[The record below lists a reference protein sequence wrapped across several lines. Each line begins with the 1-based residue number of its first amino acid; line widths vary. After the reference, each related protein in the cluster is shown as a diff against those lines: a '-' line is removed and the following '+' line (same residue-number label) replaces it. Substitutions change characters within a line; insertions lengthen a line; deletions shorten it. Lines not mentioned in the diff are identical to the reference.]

1 MSNSETESASTTLE
15 NSVEVNIKPV
25 NKKNNNNY
33 SNSMKATFGN
43 NSNAFENNSKNKN
56 EKKNNTTPEK
66 NSPKVEG
73 DLDSKMNEIQPMLEK
88 LKELKTS
95 YESATNADKGTIE
108 KEFETTKQKVI
119 DLQEEINSIVAGM
132 NVKSNTFAFFEEK
145 YPTYMKTLKELDV
158 VKNNSTGKVEEEKEM
173 GSVMSNTNSNSMS
186 VNSNQGSNTSTV
198 TNANSQSIANNNSV
212 NVSNN
217 NTKNTKN
224 TKNTNNTKKNNTNV
238 AKNNTKKNN
247 TGKPANNVPVPIN
260 NNYSR
265 KTVTTGGKRRK
276 NKSRKANKRR

>member
-1 MSNSETESASTTLE
+1 MSNSEAESASTTLE

-25 NKKNNNNY
+25 NSPKNNNNY

-56 EKKNNTTPEK
+56 EKKNNTTSEM
-66 NSPKVEG
+66 NSPKAEG

-145 YPTYMKTLKELDV
+145 YPSYMKTLKELDV
-158 VKNNSTGKVEEEKEM
+158 VKNNSTGKVEEEM

-186 VNSNQGSNTSTV
+186 VNSNQGSNTSTI
-198 TNANSQSIANNNSV
+198 TNANSQSIANNNSA
-212 NVSNN
+212 NLSNN
-217 NTKNTKN
+217 N
-224 TKNTNNTKKNNTNV
+224 TKNTNNTKKNTTNV

-247 TGKPANNVPVPIN
+247 TGKPMNATAPVNNA
-260 NNYSR
+260 
-265 KTVTTGGKRRK
+265 TTGGKRRK

>member
-1 MSNSETESASTTLE
+1 MSNSEAESASTTLE

-25 NKKNNNNY
+25 NSPKNNNNY

-43 NSNAFENNSKNKN
+43 NSNAFENNSKNESKN
-56 EKKNNTTPEK
+56 EKKTNTTPEK
-66 NSPKVEG
+66 NSPKAEG

-95 YESATNADKGTIE
+95 YESATNADKDTIE

-158 VKNNSTGKVEEEKEM
+158 VKNNSTGKVEEEM

-217 NTKNTKN
+217 NKNN
-224 TKNTNNTKKNNTNV
+224 TKNTNNTKKNTTNV

-247 TGKPANNVPVPIN
+247 TAKPVNNA
-260 NNYSR
+260 
-265 KTVTTGGKRRK
+265 TMGGKRRK